1 MMVVADHMRW
11 RRRTS
16 QCKRN
21 YPTTNTMGDGPYIEP
36 HVINAMPDSNYHA
49 MLMIGRNAK
58 ATKLN

>member
-1 MMVVADHMRW
+1 
-11 RRRTS
+11 
-16 QCKRN
+16 
-21 YPTTNTMGDGPYIEP
+21 MGDGPYIEP